1 MCFKE
6 EEEERRGFCLV
17 EWFME
22 KKKLGVVGGGGGGVI
37 RGAKQGL
44 KLKIES
50 VFVAAP
56 LMVKV
61 WFSISIRAEGNL
73 DSTVILYCSLFHKR
87 RRSYI

>member
-1 MCFKE
+1 
-6 EEEERRGFCLV
+6 
-17 EWFME
+17 ME

-56 LMVKV
+56 LMVKL
-61 WFSISIRAEGNL
+61 WFSISIRAEENL
-73 DSTVILYCSLFHKR
+73 DSQ
-87 RRSYI
+87 

>member
-22 KKKLGVVGGGGGGVI
+22 KKKLGVVGGGGGGGVI

-56 LMVKV
+56 LMVKL

-73 DSTVILYCSLFHKR
+73 DSQ
-87 RRSYI
+87 